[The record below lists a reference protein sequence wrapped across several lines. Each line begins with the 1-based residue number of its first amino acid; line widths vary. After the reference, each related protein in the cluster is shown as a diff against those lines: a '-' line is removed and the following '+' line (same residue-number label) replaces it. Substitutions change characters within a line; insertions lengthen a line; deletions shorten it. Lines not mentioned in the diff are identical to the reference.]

1 MTVQT
6 EQLLRGVLRERLA
19 GEDRLAVGA
28 ALVQE
33 RVLARVDG
41 GAVVPCELLEEHR
54 VTAEDVEVEVAKS
67 VARMNRDWN
76 VEASPSELHGSSC
89 TVDTHPH
96 PIHINRK
103 HHARDVPSTGPTTCI
118 CPVCRDSQNLF
129 ANKTLSGPD

>member
-41 GAVVPCELLEEHR
+41 GAVVPCDLREEHR
-54 VTAEDVEVEVAKS
+54 VAVEDVEVGVAVGKE
-67 VARMNRDWN
+67 RGPDEPGLERGDQP
-76 VEASPSELHGSSC
+76 ERASRLELHRR
-89 TVDTHPH
+89 HAPH
-96 PIHINRK
+96 SHQSQAPCQRCPINRTD
-103 HHARDVPSTGPTTCI
+103 HMHLPCLQRFSEFI
-118 CPVCRDSQNLF
+118 C
-129 ANKTLSGPD
+129 K